1 MYKFSSYS
9 TIGAIFLCCL
19 ILPFGCNT
27 DKKYYHNAEDI
38 LSTFEIADGFQIE
51 LIAAEPL
58 ISDPVAMEIDEH
70 GNMYVVEMHGYP
82 LDKSG
87 SGNVR
92 LLKDTDGDG
101 IMDQSVVFADNLKFP
116 TGIMRWKKGVLVTD
130 PPNLLYFEDTD
141 GDGQTDIR
149 DTLLTGFAV
158 SNPQHNFNS
167 PTFGLD
173 NWIYLSN
180 EPATTARVYTE
191 EFSDLGS
198 EVSYFE
204 KAGGPVLPPNG
215 GGRRVRLK
223 PDELKLE
230 AMSSASQFGQTIDQW
245 GRHFLVSNA
254 NHIFHEMIQE
264 TYLKRNPDLLIPGAT
279 VSISDHGP
287 AAEVYPI
294 TQNPEHQLLTDLGVF
309 TAACGITAYMGGLFP
324 EAFDNALFVAEPV
337 GNLVHVD
344 IVNESG
350 ATFTASR
357 MYEQKEFLASTDP
370 WFRPVNHYVGPD
382 GALYVVDYYR
392 RVIEHPE
399 WMAEDASTTSN
410 LYDGIDQ
417 GRIYRITPRGTP
429 AASWTKGLDLGEASD
444 ADLVQFLA
452 SPNHWYRRNAQRML
466 LDRKNPEIISQLKEM
481 VHARPTAHGRLHA
494 AWTLAGLA
502 ELGREDVLVLLE
514 DAEPGLRENGIRL
527 AENFLKGDDEMMKAL
542 ISLKEDNNARTRFQL
557 LCTLGE
563 LDVAAAKEVR
573 EQMLFNDVTDPWM
586 QTAALSARQPDYNG
600 LLQTAIE
607 RFDTGGADASGLVRR
622 LADMLATGKSIEQVQ
637 TLINQALLTDAAD
650 EGSWQAA
657 VIRGLAQRSRG
668 EYFRSRELETERSLL
683 LASVFSKQPLE
694 VRRASLELLKQTGLP
709 TNAAVQ
715 KAVEG
720 SHALIADRNADT
732 AERGL
737 AISFAALVD
746 PEVSV
751 DLLMGLLNPSEP
763 FEIQKTALETLGPIG
778 GVGLADLLIEGWPSL
793 TPTIRD
799 QAIAVLMTSEER
811 RTRLVEALEGGQIDP
826 SAVSWPRQV
835 GLMAQADEDLRRRSR
850 DIFADP
856 ERKSDRQAVMEE
868 YEKALSLA
876 GDPIKG
882 EAVYIDNC
890 SVCHQIGGEF
900 GTAYGPDLASIRNRR
915 PEAVLTDVL
924 DPNLSISDG
933 YDLWEIKLI
942 NGETKQGI
950 IGSETTGSI
959 TLRVYGGEDETLS
972 RQDIASLK
980 ALGISIMPG
989 GLENQIS
996 PEEMRDLLAFIKKPN

>member
-1 MYKFSSYS
+1 MSVENNLLV
-9 TIGAIFLCCL
+9 FLL
-19 ILPFGCNT
+19 ILTIFIPACNKR
-27 DKKYYHNAEDI
+27 DNLESEAP
-38 LSTFEIADGFQIE
+38 LSTFQLAEGFQIE

-58 ISDPVAMEIDEH
+58 IADPVAMEIDEY
-70 GNMYVVEMHGYP
+70 GKMYVVEMHGYP

-87 SGNVR
+87 SGNVK

-101 IMDQSVVFADNLKFP
+101 IMDESVVFADNLQFP
-116 TGIMRWKKGVLVTD
+116 TGIMRWKNGVLVTD

-141 GDGQTDIR
+141 GDGRADVR
-149 DTLLTGFAV
+149 DTVLTGFAV

-198 EVSYFE
+198 EVGYFN
-204 KAGGPVLPPNG
+204 KTGGPVLPPNG

-254 NHIFHEMIQE
+254 NHIFHEVIQE
-264 TYLKRNPDLLIPGAT
+264 AYLKRNPDLLIPGAT

-309 TAACGITAYMGGLFP
+309 TAACGIYAYMGGLFP
-324 EAFDNALFVAEPV
+324 DAFDNAIFVAEPV

-344 IVNESG
+344 LVREAG

-399 WMAEDASTTSN
+399 WMAEDATTTSN

-417 GRIYRITPRGTP
+417 GRIYRITPTGTE
-429 AASWTKGLDLGEASD
+429 AAAWTKGLDLGGAAD
-444 ADLVQFLA
+444 ADLVQYLE
-452 SPNHWYRRNAQRML
+452 SSNHWYRRNAQRL
-466 LDRKNPEIISQLKEM
+466 ILDRKSPEVVPQLKEM
-481 VHARPTAHGRLHA
+481 VHSSSSAHARLHA
-494 AWTLAGLA
+494 AWTLEGMN
-502 ELGREDVLVLLE
+502 ELGREEVLALLADV
-514 DAEPGLRENGIRL
+514 EPGVRENAVRL
-527 AENFLKGDDEMMKAL
+527 AEIFLTGDEEMLQAL
-542 ISLKEDNNARTRFQL
+542 ISLREDANSRVRFQL
-557 LCTLGE
+557 LCTLGGT
-563 LDVAAAKEVR
+563 DAPVANETR
-573 EQMLFNDVTDPWM
+573 EQMLFNDVTDPWV
-586 QTAALSARQPDYNG
+586 QIASLSAGQPDYNG
-600 LLQTAIE
+600 ILQTAIN
-607 RFDTGGADASGLVRR
+607 RFDTWGADAEGLVRR
-622 LADMLATGKSIEQVQ
+622 LADMLAAGNHPAQVRR
-637 TLINQALLTDAAD
+637 LINQALVAD
-650 EGSWQAA
+650 GEGGWQAA
-657 VIRGLAQRSRG
+657 VIRGLAQRNRG
-668 EYFRSRELETERSLL
+668 EYFKGAALEVERRLL
-683 LASVFSKQPLE
+683 LESLFSTKPLE

-709 TNAAVQ
+709 KDASVQ
-715 KAVEG
+715 RAVEG
-720 SHALIADRNADT
+720 SQALIADRNADPV
-732 AERGL
+732 ERSL
-737 AISFAALVD
+737 AVAFVALVD
-746 PEVSV
+746 PDASM
-751 DLLMGLLNPSEP
+751 DRLMALLNPNEP
-763 FEIQKTALETLGPIG
+763 FEIQRAALETLNPIG
-778 GVGLADLLIEGWPSL
+778 GVGLANRLIEGWASL

-799 QAIAVLMTSEER
+799 QAIAVLMASEER
-811 RTRLVEALEGGQIDP
+811 RRRLVEALEEGRIDP

-835 GLMAQADEDLRRRSR
+835 GLMAQADDELRRRSR
-850 DIFADP
+850 NIFADP
-856 ERKSDRQAVMEE
+856 ERKSDKQAVMEE
-868 YEKALSLA
+868 YEKALHLA
-876 GDPIKG
+876 GNSIKG
-882 EAVYIDNC
+882 ETVFAENC
-890 SVCHQIGGEF
+890 AVCHQIGGEF

-915 PEAVLTDVL
+915 PEAVLTDIL

-933 YDLWEIKLI
+933 YDLWEVNLI

-959 TLRVYGGEDETLS
+959 TLRIYGGEDEILS
-972 RQDIASLK
+972 RQDIESMR
-980 ALGISIMPG
+980 ALGVSIMPG
-989 GLENQIS
+989 GMENQIS
-996 PEEMRDLLAFIKKPN
+996 PKEMRDLLAFIKKLN